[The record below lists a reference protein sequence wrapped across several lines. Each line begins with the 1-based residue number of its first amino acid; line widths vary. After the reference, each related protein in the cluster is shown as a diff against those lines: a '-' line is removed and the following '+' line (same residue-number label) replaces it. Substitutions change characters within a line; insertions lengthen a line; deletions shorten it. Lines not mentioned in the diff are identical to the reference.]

1 MDGARL
7 MNRWN
12 AVLGA
17 ILIQLAL
24 GAIYAWSVFT
34 PALRQ
39 AGWTKAQT
47 QFVFSAGLLSFA
59 IVMVVAGR
67 LLPTWG
73 PRRLAVSGGLV
84 LGLGYVLGGLF
95 GGTDPVLL
103 ILTIGVIGGAGIG
116 LAYVVPIAVGMRW
129 FPDKKGL
136 ITGLAVAGFGF
147 GAMGWVKLAGSWGN
161 VIQTIGLSS
170 TFTLYGVIFAIMV
183 SIGGVWM
190 VFPPENWKPENWEA
204 PPPKAGQV
212 AASVNFR
219 SGEMLKTPQFYMIF
233 VTFVFSA
240 GAGLMTIG
248 LMKLFPL
255 EALQA
260 QGYALSEAS
269 AIAGTAM
276 AVFFSLANGIGR
288 IAWGYMSDKLGR
300 KMSVVVMTGSQGLFM
315 IMFIQ
320 MAGTPW
326 LLFLAATLIGFNFG
340 GNFSLFPTLT
350 ADTFGA
356 KHIGELY
363 GWVFLSYGI
372 GGILG
377 PVMGGRLGDMGNFPL
392 AFTICG
398 VFCIVAAVI
407 TLLIKPPRDNQA

>member
-1 MDGARL
+1 MAGERI

-12 AVLGA
+12 AVIGA

-34 PALRQ
+34 PALME
-39 AGWTKAQT
+39 AGWKRTQT

-59 IVMVVAGR
+59 VVMVVAGR
-67 LLPTWG
+67 LLPKWG
-73 PRRLAVSGGLV
+73 PRKLAVSGGLL
-84 LGLGYVLGGLF
+84 LGLGYVLGGLL
-95 GGTDPVLL
+95 GGTNPVLL
-103 ILTIGVIGGAGIG
+103 VLTIGVIGGAGIG

-161 VIQTIGLSS
+161 IIQNIGLSS

-183 SIGGVWM
+183 SLGGIWM
-190 VFPPENWKPENWEA
+190 VFPPENWKPENWQA
-204 PPPKAGQV
+204 PAPKPGQV
-212 AASVNFR
+212 AASVNLR
-219 SGEMLKTPQFYMIF
+219 SMEMLKTPQFYMIF

-255 EALQA
+255 EVLQA
-260 QGYALSEAS
+260 KGYTLSEAS

-276 AVFFSLANGIGR
+276 AIFFSLANGIGR
-288 IAWGYMSDKLGR
+288 IVWGSLSDKLGR
-300 KMSVVVMTGSQGLFM
+300 KMSVFVMTASQGVFM
-315 IMFIQ
+315 IMFIK
-320 MAGTPW
+320 MAGTPV

-340 GNFSLFPTLT
+340 GNFALFPTLT
-350 ADTFGA
+350 ADTFGV
-356 KHIGELY
+356 KYIGELY
-363 GWVFLSYGI
+363 GWVFLAYGI
-372 GGILG
+372 GGIFG

-398 VFCIVAAVI
+398 VLCIIAAVI
-407 TLLIKPPRDNQA
+407 TLMLRPPGK